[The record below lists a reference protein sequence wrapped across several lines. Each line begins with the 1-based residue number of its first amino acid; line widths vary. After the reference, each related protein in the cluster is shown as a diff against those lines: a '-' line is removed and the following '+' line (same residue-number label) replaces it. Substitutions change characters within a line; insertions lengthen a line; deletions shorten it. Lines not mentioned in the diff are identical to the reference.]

1 MEGKQTACFNLN
13 SEGYGAVEDNRRR
26 YLDVYTVR
34 MKASWVDLHIQRTG
48 VPFSNFEKKTK
59 ITNYRL

>member
-26 YLDVYTVR
+26 YLDVYNVR
-34 MKASWVDLHIQRTG
+34 MKASWVDLHI
-48 VPFSNFEKKTK
+48 
-59 ITNYRL
+59 